1 MNFIISVS
9 LSNMITFKE
18 LGLQEEILTAIEKMG
33 FVTPSP
39 IQEKAIPQILSSD
52 QDVIALAQTGT
63 GKTAAFGLPII
74 NNLSTDSQSVQAIIL
89 CPTREL
95 CLQIAKELEAFSV
108 DKRGVRVQAV
118 YGGAD
123 IVKQIR
129 GLKDNPQIVVGTPGR
144 TMDLIKRKA
153 LKINDITWTVL
164 DEADEMLNMGFR
176 DEIDSILETTPE
188 EKQTLLF
195 SATMPSEV
203 RRIASE
209 YMHNPVE
216 IAVSKVNTASKNIE
230 HHVYLVRSSDRY
242 LALKRLADYYPNIYG
257 IVFCRTRREAKD
269 VADKLMQDGYNA
281 DALHGDLSQS
291 QRDHV
296 MDKFRNQNIQILVA
310 TDVAARGIDVNELT
324 HVINYNLPDDPEV
337 YVHRSGRTGRA
348 GNKGISIIIS
358 GGRESRKVRDLEKL
372 IASKIEPRN
381 VPTGEEICEKRLISL
396 IEKIENIEVD
406 EELIEPYMATVNEK
420 LAEIDRDTL
429 LKRFLTVEFNSF
441 LEYYKNTK
449 DITPEG
455 DRGDRGERGERNSRR
470 GGRDF
475 SRFFINIGQKH
486 NLRVPNLIGLINEQT
501 RNRNIE
507 IGKIEI
513 LRNFSFFEVD
523 TQFESLVLETF
534 KDAQRDGVDLDVQI
548 SKPEPGRGGDR
559 GGSRGGNRG
568 GGDRGGRGFNNRRE
582 GDRERSGGYRGG
594 DRDNRG
600 GDRDNRGGG
609 DRGGYRG
616 GDRDNRGGDRDNR
629 GGGDRGGYRGGDREN
644 RGGYRGGDRENRG
657 GDRNRTGN
665 TRRGRD

>member
-1 MNFIISVS
+1 MRGQ

-18 LGLQEEILTAIEKMG
+18 LGLQENILTAIEAMG
-33 FVTPSP
+33 FVAPSP
-39 IQEKAIPQILSSD
+39 IQEKAIPQILTSD

-63 GKTAAFGLPII
+63 GKTAAFGLPIL
-74 NNLSTDSQSVQAIIL
+74 NNLDSSSQSVQAIVL

-95 CLQIAKELEAFSV
+95 CLQIAKELESFSANM
-108 DKRGVRVQAV
+108 KGVRIQAV

-123 IVKQIR
+123 ITKQIK

-153 LKINDITWTVL
+153 LKIHDITWTVL

-176 DEIDSILETTPE
+176 DEIDAILETTPE

-209 YMHNPVE
+209 YMYNPIE

-230 HHVYLVRSSDRY
+230 HQVFLVRASDRY

-257 IVFCRTRREAKD
+257 IVFCRTRREAKE

-296 MDKFRNQNIQILVA
+296 MEKFRNQNIQILVA

-358 GGRESRKVRDLEKL
+358 NNREGRKIKELERI
-372 IASKIEPRN
+372 IASKIELKN
-381 VPTGEEICEKRLISL
+381 VPTGQEICEKRLFNL
-396 IEKIENIEVD
+396 IEKIQNIEVND
-406 EELIEPYMATVNEK
+406 EQIDPYMATVHEK
-420 LAEIDRDTL
+420 LADLDREDL
-429 LKRFLTVEFNSF
+429 LKRFVTVEFNSF
-441 LEYYKNTK
+441 LEYYKDSK
-449 DITPEG
+449 DINTESN
-455 DRGDRGERGERNSRR
+455 DRGDRSERRR

-475 SRFFINIGQKH
+475 TRFFINIGQKQ

-523 TQFESLVLETF
+523 TQFESLVLESF
-534 KDAQRDGVDLDVQI
+534 ANAQRDGVDLDVQI
-548 SKPEPGRGGDR
+548 SKPEPGRDGDRR
-559 GGSRGGNRG
+559 GGSRGGDRRG
-568 GGDRGGRGFNNRRE
+568 GF
-582 GDRERSGGYRGG
+582 RGG
-594 DRDNRG
+594 DRRG
-600 GDRDNRGGG
+600 GDRRGGSRDG
-609 DRGGYRG
+609 DRRG
-616 GDRDNRGGDRDNR
+616 GSRDGERRGGSRDGGFR
-629 GGGDRGGYRGGDREN
+629 GERRNSERRDGGRSRR
-644 RGGYRGGDRENRG
+644 
-657 GDRNRTGN
+657 DRN
-665 TRRGRD
+665 

>member
-1 MNFIISVS
+1 
-9 LSNMITFKE
+9 MITFKE

-33 FVTPSP
+33 FVNPSP

-63 GKTAAFGLPII
+63 GKTAAFGLPVL
-74 NNLSTDSQSVQAIIL
+74 NQLDSNSKSVQAIIL

-95 CLQIAKELEAFSV
+95 CLQIAKELESFSA
-108 DKRGVRVQAV
+108 DMRGVRVQAV

-144 TMDLIKRKA
+144 TMDLIKRGA

-296 MDKFRNQNIQILVA
+296 MEKFRNQNIQILVA

-324 HVINYNLPDDPEV
+324 HVINFNLPDDPEV

-358 GGRESRKVRDLEKL
+358 GGREARKIRDLEKL
-372 IASKIEPRN
+372 IASKIEPKN
-381 VPTGEEICEKRLISL
+381 VPTGAEICEKRLISL
-396 IEKIENIEVD
+396 IDKIENIEVD
-406 EELIEPYMATVNEK
+406 EELIEPYMETVNEK
-420 LAEIDRDTL
+420 LANLDRDDL
-429 LKRFLTVEFNSF
+429 LKRFMTVEFNSF

-449 DITPEG
+449 DISSEG
-455 DRGDRGERGERNSRR
+455 DRGDRGDRSSNRR

-523 TQFESLVLETF
+523 TQFESLVLESF
-534 KDAQRDGVDLDVQI
+534 KDAQRDGVGLDVQI
-548 SKPEPGRGGDR
+548 SKPEPRRGDGERRGGDR
-559 GGSRGGNRG
+559 RRNDRGGDSR
-568 GGDRGGRGFNNRRE
+568 GRGFNSRRDN
-582 GDRERSGGYRGG
+582 DRERSGGYRGG
-594 DRDNRG
+594 DRDRGGDRGGFRG
-600 GDRDNRGGG
+600 GDRDRDSRDSRGG

-616 GDRDNRGGDRDNR
+616 GDR
-629 GGGDRGGYRGGDREN
+629 
-644 RGGYRGGDRENRG
+644 
-657 GDRNRTGN
+657 NRTGN
-665 TRRGRD
+665 SRRGRD

>member
-1 MNFIISVS
+1 
-9 LSNMITFKE
+9 
-18 LGLQEEILTAIEKMG
+18 MG
-33 FVTPSP
+33 FVNPSP

-63 GKTAAFGLPII
+63 GKTAAFGLPVL
-74 NNLSTDSQSVQAIIL
+74 NQLDSNSKSVQAIIL

-95 CLQIAKELEAFSV
+95 CLQIAKELESFSA
-108 DKRGVRVQAV
+108 DMRGVRVQAV

-144 TMDLIKRKA
+144 TMDLIKRGA

-296 MDKFRNQNIQILVA
+296 MEKFRNQNIQILVA

-324 HVINYNLPDDPEV
+324 HVINFNLPDDPEV

-358 GGRESRKVRDLEKL
+358 GGREARKIRDLEKL
-372 IASKIEPRN
+372 IASKIEPKN
-381 VPTGEEICEKRLISL
+381 VPTGAEICEKRLISL
-396 IEKIENIEVD
+396 IDKIENIEVD
-406 EELIEPYMATVNEK
+406 EELIEPYMETVNEK
-420 LAEIDRDTL
+420 LANLDRDDL
-429 LKRFLTVEFNSF
+429 LKRFMTVEFNSF

-449 DITPEG
+449 DISSEG
-455 DRGDRGERGERNSRR
+455 DRGDRGDRSSNRR

-523 TQFESLVLETF
+523 TQFESLVLESF

-548 SKPEPGRGGDR
+548 SKPEPRRGDGERRGGDR
-559 GGSRGGNRG
+559 RRN
-568 GGDRGGRGFNNRRE
+568 DRGDSRGRGFNSRRDN
-582 GDRERSGGYRGG
+582 DRERSGGYRGG
-594 DRDNRG
+594 DRDRGGDRGGFRG
-600 GDRDNRGGG
+600 GDRDRDSRGG

-616 GDRDNRGGDRDNR
+616 GDR
-629 GGGDRGGYRGGDREN
+629 
-644 RGGYRGGDRENRG
+644 
-657 GDRNRTGN
+657 NRTGN
-665 TRRGRD
+665 SRRGRD

>member
-1 MNFIISVS
+1 
-9 LSNMITFKE
+9 MITFKE

-33 FVTPSP
+33 FVNPSP

-63 GKTAAFGLPII
+63 GKTAAFGLPVLNQLD
-74 NNLSTDSQSVQAIIL
+74 NNSKSVQAIIL

-95 CLQIAKELEAFSV
+95 CLQIAKELESFSA
-108 DKRGVRVQAV
+108 DMRGVRVQAV

-144 TMDLIKRKA
+144 TMDLIKRGA

-269 VADKLMQDGYNA
+269 IADKLMQDGYNA

-296 MDKFRNQNIQILVA
+296 MEKFRNQNIQILVA

-324 HVINYNLPDDPEV
+324 HVINFNLPDDPEV

-358 GGRESRKVRDLEKL
+358 GGREARKIRDLEKL
-372 IASKIEPRN
+372 IASKIEPKN
-381 VPTGEEICEKRLISL
+381 VPTGAEICEKRLISL
-396 IEKIENIEVD
+396 IDKIENIDVD
-406 EELIEPYMATVNEK
+406 EELIEPYMETVNEK
-420 LAEIDRDTL
+420 LANLDRDDL
-429 LKRFLTVEFNSF
+429 LKRFMTVEFNSF

-449 DITPEG
+449 DISSEGERG
-455 DRGDRGERGERNSRR
+455 DRGDRSSNRR

-523 TQFESLVLETF
+523 TQFESLVLESF
-534 KDAQRDGVDLDVQI
+534 KNAQRDGVDLDVQI
-548 SKPEPGRGGDR
+548 SKPEPRRGDGERRGGDR
-559 GGSRGGNRG
+559 RRNGGDSRGRG
-568 GGDRGGRGFNNRRE
+568 YNSRRDN
-582 GDRERSGGYRGG
+582 DRERSGGYRGG
-594 DRDNRG
+594 DRDKGGYRG
-600 GDRDNRGGG
+600 GDRDRDSRDTRGG

-616 GDRDNRGGDRDNR
+616 GDR
-629 GGGDRGGYRGGDREN
+629 
-644 RGGYRGGDRENRG
+644 
-657 GDRNRTGN
+657 NRTGN
-665 TRRGRD
+665 SRRGRD

>member
-1 MNFIISVS
+1 
-9 LSNMITFKE
+9 MITFKE

-33 FVTPSP
+33 FVNPSP

-63 GKTAAFGLPII
+63 GKTAAFGLPVL
-74 NNLSTDSQSVQAIIL
+74 NQLDSNSKSVQAIIL

-95 CLQIAKELEAFSV
+95 CLQIAKELESFSA
-108 DKRGVRVQAV
+108 DMRGVRVQAV

-144 TMDLIKRKA
+144 TMDLIKRGA

-296 MDKFRNQNIQILVA
+296 MEKFRNQNIQILVA

-324 HVINYNLPDDPEV
+324 HVINFNLPDDPEV

-358 GGRESRKVRDLEKL
+358 GGREARKIRDLEKL
-372 IASKIEPRN
+372 IASKIEPKN
-381 VPTGEEICEKRLISL
+381 VPTGAEICEKRLISL
-396 IEKIENIEVD
+396 IDKIENIEVD
-406 EELIEPYMATVNEK
+406 EELIEPYMETVNEK
-420 LAEIDRDTL
+420 LANLDRDDL
-429 LKRFLTVEFNSF
+429 LKRFMTVEFNSF

-449 DITPEG
+449 DISSEG
-455 DRGDRGERGERNSRR
+455 DRGDRGDRSSNRR

-523 TQFESLVLETF
+523 TQFESLVLESF

-548 SKPEPGRGGDR
+548 SKPEPRRGDGERRGGDR
-559 GGSRGGNRG
+559 RRNDRGGDSR
-568 GGDRGGRGFNNRRE
+568 GRGFNSRRDN
-582 GDRERSGGYRGG
+582 DRERSGGYRGG
-594 DRDNRG
+594 DRGGFRG
-600 GDRDNRGGG
+600 GDRDRDSRDSRGG

-616 GDRDNRGGDRDNR
+616 A
-629 GGGDRGGYRGGDREN
+629 
-644 RGGYRGGDRENRG
+644 
-657 GDRNRTGN
+657 DRNRTGN
-665 TRRGRD
+665 SRRGRD

>member
-1 MNFIISVS
+1 
-9 LSNMITFKE
+9 MITFKE

-33 FVTPSP
+33 FVNPSP

-63 GKTAAFGLPII
+63 GKTAAFGLPVL
-74 NNLSTDSQSVQAIIL
+74 NQLDSNSKSVQAIIL

-95 CLQIAKELEAFSV
+95 CLQIAKELESFSA
-108 DKRGVRVQAV
+108 DMRGVRVQAV

-123 IVKQIR
+123 IAKQIR

-144 TMDLIKRKA
+144 TMDLIKRGA

-296 MDKFRNQNIQILVA
+296 MEKFRNQNIQILVA

-324 HVINYNLPDDPEV
+324 HVINFNLPDDPEV

-358 GGRESRKVRDLEKL
+358 GGREARKIRDLEKL
-372 IASKIEPRN
+372 IASKIEPKN
-381 VPTGEEICEKRLISL
+381 VPTGAEICEKRLISL
-396 IEKIENIEVD
+396 IDKIENIEVD
-406 EELIEPYMATVNEK
+406 EELIEPYMETVNEK
-420 LAEIDRDTL
+420 LANLDRDDL
-429 LKRFLTVEFNSF
+429 LKRFMTVEFNSF

-449 DITPEG
+449 DISSEG
-455 DRGDRGERGERNSRR
+455 DRGDRGDRSSNRR

-523 TQFESLVLETF
+523 TQFESLVLESF

-548 SKPEPGRGGDR
+548 SKPEPRRGDGERRGGDR
-559 GGSRGGNRG
+559 RRNDRGGDSR
-568 GGDRGGRGFNNRRE
+568 GRGFNSRRDN
-582 GDRERSGGYRGG
+582 DRERSGGYRGG
-594 DRDNRG
+594 DRDRGGDRGGFRG
-600 GDRDNRGGG
+600 GDRDRDSRDSRGG

-616 GDRDNRGGDRDNR
+616 GDR
-629 GGGDRGGYRGGDREN
+629 
-644 RGGYRGGDRENRG
+644 
-657 GDRNRTGN
+657 NRTGN
-665 TRRGRD
+665 SRRGRD

>member
-18 LGLQEEILTAIEKMG
+18 LGLQEDILTAIEKMG

-39 IQEKAIPQILSSD
+39 IQEKAIPQILTSK

-63 GKTAAFGLPII
+63 GKTAAFGLPIL
-74 NNLSTDSQSVQAIIL
+74 NNLSTESQSVQAIIL

-95 CLQIAKELEAFSV
+95 CLQIAKEIETFAT
-108 DKRGVRVQAV
+108 DMRGVRVQAV

-123 IVKQIR
+123 ITKQIR

-209 YMHNPVE
+209 YMHEPVE
-216 IAVSKVNTASKNIE
+216 IAVSKINTASKNIE

-296 MDKFRNQNIQILVA
+296 MDKFRSQNIQILVA

-358 GGRESRKVRDLEKL
+358 GGREARKIRDLEKL
-372 IASKIEPRN
+372 IASKIDPRN

-455 DRGDRGERGERNSRR
+455 DRGDRGERGDRPNRR

-559 GGSRGGNRG
+559 GGSRGGDRGGNRG
-568 GGDRGGRGFNNRRE
+568 GGDRGGNRSGGGFRERRE

-609 DRGGYRG
+609 DRGGFRG
-616 GDRDNRGGDRDNR
+616 GDRDRSAGSSSDRDSR
-629 GGGDRGGYRGGDREN
+629 GGDRGGYRGGDR
-644 RGGYRGGDRENRG
+644 
-657 GDRNRTGN
+657 NRTGN
-665 TRRGRD
+665 SRRGRD

>member
-1 MNFIISVS
+1 
-9 LSNMITFKE
+9 MITFKE

-63 GKTAAFGLPII
+63 GKTAAFGLPIL
-74 NNLSTDSQSVQAIIL
+74 NNLSTDSKSVQAIIL

-95 CLQIAKELEAFSV
+95 CLQIAKEIESFSA
-108 DKRGVRVQAV
+108 DMRGVRVQAV

-144 TMDLIKRKA
+144 TMDLIKRNA

-209 YMHNPVE
+209 YMHEPVE

-324 HVINYNLPDDPEV
+324 HVINFNLPDDPEV

-358 GGRESRKVRDLEKL
+358 GGREARKIRDLEKL
-372 IASKIEPRN
+372 IASKIEPKN
-381 VPTGEEICEKRLISL
+381 VPTGEEICEKRLVSL

-406 EELIEPYMATVNEK
+406 EELIAPYMDTVNEK
-420 LAEIDRDTL
+420 LANLDRDTL

-441 LEYYKNTK
+441 LEYYKNTS
-449 DITPEG
+449 DIKAEG
-455 DRGDRGERGERNSRR
+455 DRGDRADRTSNRR

-523 TQFESLVLETF
+523 TQFESLVLESF

-548 SKPEPGRGGDR
+548 SKPEPRRGDGER
-559 GGSRGGNRG
+559 RG
-568 GGDRGGRGFNNRRE
+568 GGDRRGGDRRRDGGGSRGYNSRRD
-582 GDRERSGGYRGG
+582 GDRERSGGFRGG
-594 DRDNRG
+594 DRD
-600 GDRDNRGGG
+600 RDSRGGG

-616 GDRDNRGGDRDNR
+616 GDRDRDSK
-629 GGGDRGGYRGGDREN
+629 GGDRGGYRGGDR
-644 RGGYRGGDRENRG
+644 
-657 GDRNRTGN
+657 NRTGN
-665 TRRGRD
+665 SRRGRD

>member
-1 MNFIISVS
+1 
-9 LSNMITFKE
+9 MITFKE
-18 LGLQEEILTAIEKMG
+18 LGLQDDILTAIEKMG
-33 FVTPSP
+33 FVSPSP

-63 GKTAAFGLPII
+63 GKTAAFGLPIL
-74 NNLSTDSQSVQAIIL
+74 NNLATDSKSVQAIIL

-95 CLQIAKELEAFSV
+95 CLQIAKELESFSA
-108 DKRGVRVQAV
+108 DMRGVRVQAV

-144 TMDLIKRKA
+144 TMDLIKRNA

-324 HVINYNLPDDPEV
+324 HVINFNLPDDPEV

-358 GGRESRKVRDLEKL
+358 GGREARKIRDLEKL
-372 IASKIEPRN
+372 IASKIEPKN
-381 VPTGEEICEKRLISL
+381 VPTGAEICEKRLISL

-406 EELIEPYMATVNEK
+406 EELIEPYMETVNEK
-420 LAEIDRDTL
+420 LANIDRDTL

-449 DITPEG
+449 DITAEG
-455 DRGDRGERGERNSRR
+455 DRGDRGDRSSNRR

-523 TQFESLVLETF
+523 TQFESLVLESF

-548 SKPEPGRGGDR
+548 SKPEPRRGDGDRRGGDR
-559 GGSRGGNRG
+559 RRSGGDSRGRG
-568 GGDRGGRGFNNRRE
+568 YNSRRDN
-582 GDRERSGGYRGG
+582 DRERSGGYRGG
-594 DRDNRG
+594 DRDRDRGGYRG
-600 GDRDNRGGG
+600 GDRDRDSRDSRGG

-616 GDRDNRGGDRDNR
+616 GDR
-629 GGGDRGGYRGGDREN
+629 
-644 RGGYRGGDRENRG
+644 
-657 GDRNRTGN
+657 NRTGN
-665 TRRGRD
+665 SRRGRD

>member
-1 MNFIISVS
+1 
-9 LSNMITFKE
+9 MITFKE

-33 FVTPSP
+33 FVNPSP

-63 GKTAAFGLPII
+63 GKTAAFGLPVL
-74 NNLSTDSQSVQAIIL
+74 NQLDSNSKSVQAIIL

-95 CLQIAKELEAFSV
+95 CLQIAKELESFSA
-108 DKRGVRVQAV
+108 DMRGVRVQAV

-144 TMDLIKRKA
+144 TMDLIKRGA

-296 MDKFRNQNIQILVA
+296 MEKFRNQNIQILVA

-324 HVINYNLPDDPEV
+324 HVINFNLPDDPEV

-358 GGRESRKVRDLEKL
+358 GGREARKIRDLEKL
-372 IASKIEPRN
+372 IASKIEPKN
-381 VPTGEEICEKRLISL
+381 VPTGAEICEKRLISL
-396 IEKIENIEVD
+396 IDKIENIEVD
-406 EELIEPYMATVNEK
+406 EELIEPYMETVNEK
-420 LAEIDRDTL
+420 LANLDRDDL
-429 LKRFLTVEFNSF
+429 LKRFMTVEFNSF

-449 DITPEG
+449 DISSEG
-455 DRGDRGERGERNSRR
+455 DRGDRGDRSSNRR

-523 TQFESLVLETF
+523 TQFESLVLESF

-548 SKPEPGRGGDR
+548 SKPEPRRGDGERRGGDR
-559 GGSRGGNRG
+559 RRN
-568 GGDRGGRGFNNRRE
+568 DRGDSRGRGFNSRRDN
-582 GDRERSGGYRGG
+582 DRERSGGYRGG
-594 DRDNRG
+594 DRDRGGDRGGFRG
-600 GDRDNRGGG
+600 GDRDRDSRDSRGG

-616 GDRDNRGGDRDNR
+616 GDR
-629 GGGDRGGYRGGDREN
+629 
-644 RGGYRGGDRENRG
+644 
-657 GDRNRTGN
+657 NRTGN
-665 TRRGRD
+665 SRRGRD

>member
-1 MNFIISVS
+1 
-9 LSNMITFKE
+9 MITFKE

-33 FVTPSP
+33 FVNPSP

-63 GKTAAFGLPII
+63 GKTAAFGLPVL
-74 NNLSTDSQSVQAIIL
+74 NQLDSNSKSVQAIIL

-95 CLQIAKELEAFSV
+95 CLQIAKELESFSA
-108 DKRGVRVQAV
+108 DMRGVRVQAV

-144 TMDLIKRKA
+144 TMDLIKRGA

-296 MDKFRNQNIQILVA
+296 MEKFRNQNIQILVA

-324 HVINYNLPDDPEV
+324 HVINFNLPDDPEV

-358 GGRESRKVRDLEKL
+358 GGREARKIRDLEKL
-372 IASKIEPRN
+372 IASKIEPKN
-381 VPTGEEICEKRLISL
+381 VPTGAEICEKRLISL
-396 IEKIENIEVD
+396 IDKIENIEVD
-406 EELIEPYMATVNEK
+406 EELIEPYMETVNEK
-420 LAEIDRDTL
+420 LANLDRDDL
-429 LKRFLTVEFNSF
+429 LKRFMTVEFNSF

-449 DITPEG
+449 DISSEG
-455 DRGDRGERGERNSRR
+455 DRGDRGDRSSNRR

-523 TQFESLVLETF
+523 TQFESLVLESF

-548 SKPEPGRGGDR
+548 SKPEPRRGDGERRGGDR
-559 GGSRGGNRG
+559 RRNDRGGDSR
-568 GGDRGGRGFNNRRE
+568 GRGFNSRRDN
-582 GDRERSGGYRGG
+582 DRERSGGYRGG
-594 DRDNRG
+594 DRDRGGDRGGFRG
-600 GDRDNRGGG
+600 GDRDRDSRDSRGG
-609 DRGGYRG
+609 DRGGS
-616 GDRDNRGGDRDNR
+616 
-629 GGGDRGGYRGGDREN
+629 
-644 RGGYRGGDRENRG
+644 RG

-665 TRRGRD
+665 SRRGRD

>member
-1 MNFIISVS
+1 
-9 LSNMITFKE
+9 SNMITFKE
-18 LGLQEEILTAIEKMG
+18 LGLQENILTAIEAMG
-33 FVTPSP
+33 FVSPSP
-39 IQEKAIPQILSSD
+39 IQEKAIPQILTSD

-63 GKTAAFGLPII
+63 GKTAAFGLPIL
-74 NNLSTDSQSVQAIIL
+74 NNLDSTSQSVQAIVL

-95 CLQIAKELEAFSV
+95 CLQIAKELESFSANM
-108 DKRGVRVQAV
+108 KGVRIQAV

-123 IVKQIR
+123 ISKQIK
-129 GLKDNPQIVVGTPGR
+129 GLRDNPQIVVGTPGR

-153 LKINDITWTVL
+153 LKIHDITWTVL

-209 YMHNPVE
+209 YMHNPIE

-230 HHVYLVRSSDRY
+230 HQVFLVRASDRY

-257 IVFCRTRREAKD
+257 IVFCRTRREAKE

-296 MDKFRNQNIQILVA
+296 MEKFRNQNIQILVA

-358 GGRESRKVRDLEKL
+358 NNREGRKIKELERI
-372 IASKIEPRN
+372 IASKIEHKN
-381 VPTGEEICEKRLISL
+381 VPTGQEICEKRLFNL
-396 IEKIENIEVD
+396 IEKIQNIEVND
-406 EELIEPYMATVNEK
+406 EQIDPYMATVQEK
-420 LAEIDRDTL
+420 LADLDRDDL
-429 LKRFLTVEFNSF
+429 LKRFVTVEFNSF
-441 LEYYKNTK
+441 LEYYKDSK
-449 DITPEG
+449 DINTDSNDRE
-455 DRGDRGERGERNSRR
+455 RGDRSDRRR

-475 SRFFINIGQKH
+475 TRFFINIGQKQ

-523 TQFESLVLETF
+523 TQFESLVMESF
-534 KDAQRDGVDLDVQI
+534 ANAQRDGVDLDVQI
-548 SKPEPGRGGDR
+548 SKPEPGRDGGSR
-559 GGSRGGNRG
+559 GGSRGGDRRG
-568 GGDRGGRGFNNRRE
+568 GGGF
-582 GDRERSGGYRGG
+582 RGG
-594 DRDNRG
+594 DRRGGSRDGGSRG
-600 GDRDNRGGG
+600 GDRRGGSRDG
-609 DRGGYRG
+609 ERRGGERREGSRDGGFRGSRDGGSRG
-616 GDRDNRGGDRDNR
+616 GERRGGERREGGFR
-629 GGGDRGGYRGGDREN
+629 GG
-644 RGGYRGGDRENRG
+644 
-657 GDRNRTGN
+657 RNR
-665 TRRGRD
+665 D

>member
-1 MNFIISVS
+1 MHGQ

-18 LGLQEEILTAIEKMG
+18 LGLQENILTAIEAMG

-39 IQEKAIPQILSSD
+39 IQEKAIPQILTSET
-52 QDVIALAQTGT
+52 DVIALAQTGT
-63 GKTAAFGLPII
+63 GKTAAFGLPIL
-74 NNLSTDSQSVQAIIL
+74 NNLDLSSQAVQAIIL

-95 CLQIAKELEAFSV
+95 CLQISKELESFAAHM
-108 DKRGVRVQAV
+108 KGVSIQAV

-123 IVKQIR
+123 ISKQIK
-129 GLKDNPQIVVGTPGR
+129 GLRDNPQIVVGTPGR

-176 DEIDSILETTPE
+176 DEIDSILETTPDT
-188 EKQTLLF
+188 KQTLLF
-195 SATMPSEV
+195 SATMPNEV

-209 YMHNPVE
+209 YMFEPVE

-230 HHVYLVRSSDRY
+230 HQVFLVRASDRY

-257 IVFCRTRREAKD
+257 IVFCRTRREAKE

-296 MDKFRNQNIQILVA
+296 MDKFRSQNIQILVA

-358 GGRESRKVRDLEKL
+358 NNREGRKIKELERL
-372 IASKIEPRN
+372 IASKIEQKN
-381 VPTGEEICEKRLISL
+381 VPSGQEICEKRLFNL
-396 IEKIENIEVD
+396 MEKIQNIEVN
-406 EELIEPYMATVNEK
+406 EEQIQPYMATVNEK
-420 LAEIDRDTL
+420 LADLDRDDL
-429 LKRFLTVEFNSF
+429 LKRFVTVEFNSF
-441 LEYYKNTK
+441 LEYYKDSK
-449 DITPEG
+449 DINS
-455 DRGDRGERGERNSRR
+455 DSNDRGERSNDRRR
-470 GGRDF
+470 GGKDF
-475 SRFFINIGQKH
+475 SRFFINIGQKQS
-486 NLRVPNLIGLINEQT
+486 LRVPNLIGLINEQT

-523 TQFESLVLETF
+523 TQFESLILESF

-548 SKPEPGRGGDR
+548 SKPEPGRD
-559 GGSRGGNRG
+559 GGSRGGER
-568 GGDRGGRGFNNRRE
+568 
-582 GDRERSGGYRGG
+582 RSGGSRDGGGFRGSRDGGSRGG
-594 DRDNRG
+594 SRDGGGFRGSRDGGSRG
-600 GDRDNRGGG
+600 GERRSGGSRDGGSRDGGFRGSRDGGSRDGGFRGSRDGGSRGGERRSG
-609 DRGGYRG
+609 GSRDGGSRGG
-616 GDRDNRGGDRDNR
+616 
-629 GGGDRGGYRGGDREN
+629 EQK
-644 RGGYRGGDRENRG
+644 
-657 GDRNRTGN
+657 
-665 TRRGRD
+665 

>member
-1 MNFIISVS
+1 
-9 LSNMITFKE
+9 MITFKE
-18 LGLQEEILTAIEKMG
+18 LGLQEELLTAIEKMG
-33 FVTPSP
+33 FVNPSP

-63 GKTAAFGLPII
+63 GKTAAFGLPIL
-74 NNLSTDSQSVQAIIL
+74 NQLDNSSKSVQAIIL

-95 CLQIAKELEAFSV
+95 CLQIAKEIETFAA
-108 DKRGVRVQAV
+108 DTRGVRVQAV

-144 TMDLIKRKA
+144 TMDLIKRGA

-296 MDKFRNQNIQILVA
+296 MEKFRNQNIQILVA

-324 HVINYNLPDDPEV
+324 HVINFNLPDDPEV

-358 GGRESRKVRDLEKL
+358 GGREARKIRDLEKL
-372 IASKIEPRN
+372 IASKIEPKN
-381 VPTGEEICEKRLISL
+381 VPTGAEICEKRLISL
-396 IEKIENIEVD
+396 IDKIENIEVD
-406 EELIEPYMATVNEK
+406 EELIEPYMETVNEK
-420 LAEIDRDTL
+420 LVDIDRDTL

-455 DRGDRGERGERNSRR
+455 DRGDRSDRSSNRR

-523 TQFESLVLETF
+523 TQFESLVLESF
-534 KDAQRDGVDLDVQI
+534 KDARRDGVDLDVQI
-548 SKPEPGRGGDR
+548 SKPEPRRGDGERRGGGDRRRNGGGDSRGRGFNSRRDSDRERSGGDR
-559 GGSRGGNRG
+559 GGFR
-568 GGDRGGRGFNNRRE
+568 GGDR
-582 GDRERSGGYRGG
+582 DRGGYRGG
-594 DRDNRG
+594 DRD
-600 GDRDNRGGG
+600 RDSRDSKGG

-616 GDRDNRGGDRDNR
+616 GDR
-629 GGGDRGGYRGGDREN
+629 
-644 RGGYRGGDRENRG
+644 
-657 GDRNRTGN
+657 NRTGSS
-665 TRRGRD
+665 RRGRD

>member
-1 MNFIISVS
+1 
-9 LSNMITFKE
+9 MITFKE

-33 FVTPSP
+33 FVNPSP

-63 GKTAAFGLPII
+63 GKTAAFGLPVL
-74 NNLSTDSQSVQAIIL
+74 NQLDSNSKSVQAIIL

-95 CLQIAKELEAFSV
+95 CLQIAKELESFSA
-108 DKRGVRVQAV
+108 DMRGVRVQAV

-144 TMDLIKRKA
+144 TMDLIKRGA

-296 MDKFRNQNIQILVA
+296 MEKFRNQNIQILVA

-324 HVINYNLPDDPEV
+324 HVINFNLPDDPEV

-358 GGRESRKVRDLEKL
+358 GGREARKIRDLEKL
-372 IASKIEPRN
+372 IASKIEPKN
-381 VPTGEEICEKRLISL
+381 VPTGAEICEKRLISL
-396 IEKIENIEVD
+396 IDKIENIEVD
-406 EELIEPYMATVNEK
+406 EELIEPYMETVNEK
-420 LAEIDRDTL
+420 LANLDRDDL
-429 LKRFLTVEFNSF
+429 LKRFMTVEFNSF

-449 DITPEG
+449 DISSEG
-455 DRGDRGERGERNSRR
+455 DRGDRGDRSSNRR

-523 TQFESLVLETF
+523 TQFESLVLESF

-548 SKPEPGRGGDR
+548 SKPEPRRGDGERRGGDR
-559 GGSRGGNRG
+559 RRNDRGGDSR
-568 GGDRGGRGFNNRRE
+568 GRGFNSRRDN
-582 GDRERSGGYRGG
+582 DRERSGGYRGG
-594 DRDNRG
+594 DRDRGGDRGGFRG
-600 GDRDNRGGG
+600 GDRDRDSRGG

-616 GDRDNRGGDRDNR
+616 GDR
-629 GGGDRGGYRGGDREN
+629 
-644 RGGYRGGDRENRG
+644 
-657 GDRNRTGN
+657 NRTGN
-665 TRRGRD
+665 SRRGRD

>member
-1 MNFIISVS
+1 MV
-9 LSNMITFKE
+9 TFKE
-18 LGLQEEILTAIEKMG
+18 LGLREELLTAIEKMG
-33 FVTPSP
+33 FVNPSP
-39 IQEKAIPQILSSD
+39 IQEKAIPQILSSN

-63 GKTAAFGLPII
+63 GKTAAFGLPVL
-74 NNLSTDSQSVQAIIL
+74 NNLSTETQAVQAIIL

-95 CLQIAKELEAFSV
+95 CLQIAKELETFAA
-108 DKRGVRVQAV
+108 DMRGVRVQAV

-123 IVKQIR
+123 ITKQIR

-358 GGRESRKVRDLEKL
+358 GGREARKVRDLEKL
-372 IASKIEPRN
+372 IASKIEPKN
-381 VPTGEEICEKRLISL
+381 VPTGSEICEKRLISL

-406 EELIEPYMATVNEK
+406 EELIEPYMDTVNEK
-420 LAEIDRDTL
+420 LASLDRDTL

-455 DRGDRGERGERNSRR
+455 DRGDRGDRTSSRR

-507 IGKIEI
+507 LGKIEI

-523 TQFESLVLETF
+523 TQFESLVLESF

-548 SKPEPGRGGDR
+548 SKPEPRNGGGDR
-559 GGSRGGNRG
+559 GGDRRRNG
-568 GGDRGGRGFNNRRE
+568 GGDRGGRGFNSRRDN
-582 GDRERSGGYRGG
+582 DRERS
-594 DRDNRG
+594 
-600 GDRDNRGGG
+600 GG

-616 GDRDNRGGDRDNR
+616 GDRDRNGGDRER
-629 GGGDRGGYRGGDREN
+629 SGGDRGGYRGGDRDRNGGDRERSGGD
-644 RGGYRGGDRENRG
+644 RGGYRGGDRNRS
-657 GDRNRTGN
+657 GN
-665 TRRGRD
+665 SRRGRD

>member
-1 MNFIISVS
+1 
-9 LSNMITFKE
+9 MITFKE

-39 IQEKAIPQILSSD
+39 IQEKAIPQILSSE

-63 GKTAAFGLPII
+63 GKTAAFGLPIL
-74 NNLSTDSQSVQAIIL
+74 NQLDSNSKSVQAIIL

-95 CLQIAKELEAFSV
+95 CLQIAKELESFSA
-108 DKRGVRVQAV
+108 DMRGVRVQAV

-144 TMDLIKRKA
+144 TMDLIKRGA

-324 HVINYNLPDDPEV
+324 HVINFNLPDDPEV

-358 GGRESRKVRDLEKL
+358 GGREARKIRDLEKL

-381 VPTGEEICEKRLISL
+381 VPTGAEICEKRLISL
-396 IEKIENIEVD
+396 IDKIENIEVD
-406 EELIEPYMATVNEK
+406 EELIEPYMETVNEK
-420 LAEIDRDTL
+420 LANLDRDDL
-429 LKRFLTVEFNSF
+429 LKRFMTVEFNSF

-449 DITPEG
+449 DITSEG
-455 DRGDRGERGERNSRR
+455 DRGDRGDRSSNRR

-523 TQFESLVLETF
+523 TQFESLVLESF

-548 SKPEPGRGGDR
+548 SKPEPRRGDGDRRGGDR
-559 GGSRGGNRG
+559 RRN
-568 GGDRGGRGFNNRRE
+568 DRGDSRGRGFNSRRDN
-582 GDRERSGGYRGG
+582 DRERSGGYRGG
-594 DRDNRG
+594 DRDRGGDRGGFRG
-600 GDRDNRGGG
+600 GDRDSRDSRGG

-616 GDRDNRGGDRDNR
+616 GDR
-629 GGGDRGGYRGGDREN
+629 
-644 RGGYRGGDRENRG
+644 
-657 GDRNRTGN
+657 NRTGN
-665 TRRGRD
+665 SRRGRD

>member
-1 MNFIISVS
+1 
-9 LSNMITFKE
+9 
-18 LGLQEEILTAIEKMG
+18 
-33 FVTPSP
+33 
-39 IQEKAIPQILSSD
+39 
-52 QDVIALAQTGT
+52 
-63 GKTAAFGLPII
+63 
-74 NNLSTDSQSVQAIIL
+74 
-89 CPTREL
+89 
-95 CLQIAKELEAFSV
+95 
-108 DKRGVRVQAV
+108 
-118 YGGAD
+118 
-123 IVKQIR
+123 
-129 GLKDNPQIVVGTPGR
+129 
-144 TMDLIKRKA
+144 
-153 LKINDITWTVL
+153 
-164 DEADEMLNMGFR
+164 
-176 DEIDSILETTPE
+176 
-188 EKQTLLF
+188 
-195 SATMPSEV
+195 
-203 RRIASE
+203 
-209 YMHNPVE
+209 
-216 IAVSKVNTASKNIE
+216 
-230 HHVYLVRSSDRY
+230 
-242 LALKRLADYYPNIYG
+242 
-257 IVFCRTRREAKD
+257 
-269 VADKLMQDGYNA
+269 MQDGYNA

-324 HVINYNLPDDPEV
+324 HVINFNLPDDPEV

-358 GGRESRKVRDLEKL
+358 GGREARKVRDLEKL
-372 IASKIEPRN
+372 IASKIEPKN
-381 VPTGEEICEKRLISL
+381 VPTGAEICEKRLISL

-406 EELIEPYMATVNEK
+406 EELIEPYMETVNEK
-420 LAEIDRDTL
+420 LANIDRDTL

-449 DITPEG
+449 DITAEG
-455 DRGDRGERGERNSRR
+455 DRVDRGDRADRTSNRR

-523 TQFESLVLETF
+523 TQFESLVLESF

-559 GGSRGGNRG
+559 DRNRGGDRRG
-568 GGDRGGRGFNNRRE
+568 GGDRSRGFSNRRE

-600 GDRDNRGGG
+600 GDRDNRGG

-616 GDRDNRGGDRDNR
+616 GDR
-629 GGGDRGGYRGGDREN
+629 
-644 RGGYRGGDRENRG
+644 
-657 GDRNRTGN
+657 NRTGN
-665 TRRGRD
+665 LRRGRD

>member
-1 MNFIISVS
+1 
-9 LSNMITFKE
+9 MITFKE

-33 FVTPSP
+33 FVNPSP

-63 GKTAAFGLPII
+63 GKTAAFGLPVL
-74 NNLSTDSQSVQAIIL
+74 NQLDSNSKSVQAIIL

-95 CLQIAKELEAFSV
+95 CLQIAKELESFSA
-108 DKRGVRVQAV
+108 DMRGVRVQAV

-144 TMDLIKRKA
+144 TMDLIKRGA

-296 MDKFRNQNIQILVA
+296 MEKFRNQNIQILVA

-324 HVINYNLPDDPEV
+324 HVINFNLPDDPEV

-358 GGRESRKVRDLEKL
+358 GGREARKIRDLEKL
-372 IASKIEPRN
+372 IASKIEPKN
-381 VPTGEEICEKRLISL
+381 VPTGAEICEKRLISL
-396 IEKIENIEVD
+396 IDKIENIEVD
-406 EELIEPYMATVNEK
+406 EELIEPYMETVNEK
-420 LAEIDRDTL
+420 LANLDRDDL
-429 LKRFLTVEFNSF
+429 LKRFMTVEFNSF

-449 DITPEG
+449 DISSEG
-455 DRGDRGERGERNSRR
+455 DRGDRGDRSSNRR

-523 TQFESLVLETF
+523 TQFESLVLESF

-548 SKPEPGRGGDR
+548 SKPEPRRGDGERRGGDR
-559 GGSRGGNRG
+559 RRNDRGGDSR
-568 GGDRGGRGFNNRRE
+568 GRGFNSRRDN
-582 GDRERSGGYRGG
+582 DRERSGGYRGG
-594 DRDNRG
+594 DRD
-600 GDRDNRGGG
+600 RDSRDSRGG

-616 GDRDNRGGDRDNR
+616 GDR
-629 GGGDRGGYRGGDREN
+629 
-644 RGGYRGGDRENRG
+644 
-657 GDRNRTGN
+657 NRTGN
-665 TRRGRD
+665 SRRGRD

>member
-1 MNFIISVS
+1 
-9 LSNMITFKE
+9 MITFKE
-18 LGLQEEILTAIEKMG
+18 LGLQEELLTAIEKMG
-33 FVTPSP
+33 FVNPSP

-63 GKTAAFGLPII
+63 GKTAAFGLPIL
-74 NNLSTDSQSVQAIIL
+74 NQLDNSSKSVQAIIL

-95 CLQIAKELEAFSV
+95 CLQIAKEIETFAA
-108 DKRGVRVQAV
+108 DTRGVRVQAV

-144 TMDLIKRKA
+144 TMDLIKRGA

-296 MDKFRNQNIQILVA
+296 MEKFRNQNIQILVA

-324 HVINYNLPDDPEV
+324 HVINFNLPDDPEV

-358 GGRESRKVRDLEKL
+358 GGREARKIRDLEKL
-372 IASKIEPRN
+372 IASKIEPKN
-381 VPTGEEICEKRLISL
+381 VPTGAEICEKRLISL
-396 IEKIENIEVD
+396 IDKIENIEVD
-406 EELIEPYMATVNEK
+406 EELIEPYMETVNEK
-420 LAEIDRDTL
+420 LADIDRDTL

-455 DRGDRGERGERNSRR
+455 DRGDRSDRSSNRR

-523 TQFESLVLETF
+523 TQFESLVLESF

-548 SKPEPGRGGDR
+548 SKPEPRRGDGERRGGGDRRRNGGGDSRGRGFNSRRDSDRERSGGDR
-559 GGSRGGNRG
+559 GGFRR
-568 GGDRGGRGFNNRRE
+568 GDR
-582 GDRERSGGYRGG
+582 DRGGYRGG
-594 DRDNRG
+594 DRD
-600 GDRDNRGGG
+600 RDSRDSKGG

-616 GDRDNRGGDRDNR
+616 GDR
-629 GGGDRGGYRGGDREN
+629 
-644 RGGYRGGDRENRG
+644 
-657 GDRNRTGN
+657 NRTGSS
-665 TRRGRD
+665 RRGRD

>member
-18 LGLQEEILTAIEKMG
+18 LGLQEDILTAIEKMG

-39 IQEKAIPQILSSD
+39 IQEKAIPQILTSK

-63 GKTAAFGLPII
+63 GKTAAFGLPIL
-74 NNLSTDSQSVQAIIL
+74 NNLSTESQSVQAIIL

-95 CLQIAKELEAFSV
+95 CLQIAKEIETFAT
-108 DKRGVRVQAV
+108 DMRGVRVQAV

-123 IVKQIR
+123 ITKQIR

-153 LKINDITWTVL
+153 LNINDITWTVL

-209 YMHNPVE
+209 YMHEPVE
-216 IAVSKVNTASKNIE
+216 IAVSKINTASKNIE

-296 MDKFRNQNIQILVA
+296 MDKFRSQNIQILVA

-358 GGRESRKVRDLEKL
+358 GGREARKIRDLEKL
-372 IASKIEPRN
+372 IASKIDPRN

-455 DRGDRGERGERNSRR
+455 DRGDRGERGDRPNRR

-559 GGSRGGNRG
+559 GGSRGGDRGGNRG
-568 GGDRGGRGFNNRRE
+568 GGDRGGNRSGGGFRERRE

-609 DRGGYRG
+609 DRGGFRG
-616 GDRDNRGGDRDNR
+616 GDRDRSAGSSSDRDSR
-629 GGGDRGGYRGGDREN
+629 GGDRGGYRGGDR
-644 RGGYRGGDRENRG
+644 
-657 GDRNRTGN
+657 NRTGN
-665 TRRGRD
+665 SRRGRD

>member
-1 MNFIISVS
+1 
-9 LSNMITFKE
+9 MITFKE

-33 FVTPSP
+33 FVNPSP
-39 IQEKAIPQILSSD
+39 IQEKAIPQILTSE

-63 GKTAAFGLPII
+63 GKTAAFGLPIL
-74 NNLSTDSQSVQAIIL
+74 NQLDTNSRSVQAIIL

-95 CLQIAKELEAFSV
+95 CLQIAKELESFSA
-108 DKRGVRVQAV
+108 DMRGIRVQAV

-144 TMDLIKRKA
+144 TMDLIKRNA

-209 YMHNPVE
+209 YMNNPVE

-296 MDKFRNQNIQILVA
+296 MEKFRNQNIQILVA

-324 HVINYNLPDDPEV
+324 HVINFNLPDDPEV

-358 GGRESRKVRDLEKL
+358 GGREARKIRDLEKL
-372 IASKIEPRN
+372 IASKIEPKN
-381 VPTGEEICEKRLISL
+381 VPTGAEICEKRLISL

-406 EELIEPYMATVNEK
+406 EELIEPYMETVNEK
-420 LAEIDRDTL
+420 LANIDRDTL

-449 DITPEG
+449 DITAEG
-455 DRGDRGERGERNSRR
+455 DRGDRADRTSNRR

-523 TQFESLVLETF
+523 TQFESLVLESF

-548 SKPEPGRGGDR
+548 SKPEPGRGGER
-559 GGSRGGNRG
+559 R
-568 GGDRGGRGFNNRRE
+568 GGDRRGGDRNRGYNSRRD

-600 GDRDNRGGG
+600 GDRGGYRGGDRDRGGDRGGFRGNDRDRGGDRENRGGDRENRGG

-616 GDRDNRGGDRDNR
+616 GDR
-629 GGGDRGGYRGGDREN
+629 
-644 RGGYRGGDRENRG
+644 
-657 GDRNRTGN
+657 NRTGN
-665 TRRGRD
+665 SRRGRD

>member
-1 MNFIISVS
+1 MIWNINEFHYLGIV
-9 LSNMITFKE
+9 SNMITFKE

-33 FVTPSP
+33 FVNPSP

-63 GKTAAFGLPII
+63 GKTAAFGLPVL
-74 NNLSTDSQSVQAIIL
+74 NQLDSNSKSVQAIIL

-95 CLQIAKELEAFSV
+95 CLQIAKELESFSA
-108 DKRGVRVQAV
+108 DMRGVRVQAV

-144 TMDLIKRKA
+144 TMDLIKRGA

-296 MDKFRNQNIQILVA
+296 MEKFRNQNIQILVA

-324 HVINYNLPDDPEV
+324 HVINFNLPDDPEV

-358 GGRESRKVRDLEKL
+358 GGREARKIRDLEKL
-372 IASKIEPRN
+372 IASKIEPKN
-381 VPTGEEICEKRLISL
+381 VPTGAEICEKRLISL
-396 IEKIENIEVD
+396 IDKIENIEVD
-406 EELIEPYMATVNEK
+406 EELIEPYMETVNEK
-420 LAEIDRDTL
+420 LANLDRDDL
-429 LKRFLTVEFNSF
+429 LKRFMTVEFNSF

-449 DITPEG
+449 DISSEG
-455 DRGDRGERGERNSRR
+455 DRGDRGDRSSNRR

-523 TQFESLVLETF
+523 TQFESLVLESF

-548 SKPEPGRGGDR
+548 SKPEPRRGDGERRGGDR
-559 GGSRGGNRG
+559 RRNDRGGDSR
-568 GGDRGGRGFNNRRE
+568 GRGFNSRRDN
-582 GDRERSGGYRGG
+582 DRERSGGYRGG
-594 DRDNRG
+594 DRDRGGDRGGFRG
-600 GDRDNRGGG
+600 GDRDRDSRDSRSG

-616 GDRDNRGGDRDNR
+616 GDR
-629 GGGDRGGYRGGDREN
+629 
-644 RGGYRGGDRENRG
+644 
-657 GDRNRTGN
+657 NRTGN
-665 TRRGRD
+665 SRRGRD

>member
-1 MNFIISVS
+1 
-9 LSNMITFKE
+9 MITFKE

-33 FVTPSP
+33 FVNPSP

-63 GKTAAFGLPII
+63 GKTAAFGLPVL
-74 NNLSTDSQSVQAIIL
+74 NQLDSNSKSVQAIIL

-95 CLQIAKELEAFSV
+95 CLQIAKELESFSA
-108 DKRGVRVQAV
+108 DMRGVRVQAV

-144 TMDLIKRKA
+144 TMDLIKRGA

-296 MDKFRNQNIQILVA
+296 MEKFRNQNIQILVA

-324 HVINYNLPDDPEV
+324 HVINFNLPDDPEV

-358 GGRESRKVRDLEKL
+358 GGREARKIRDLEKL
-372 IASKIEPRN
+372 IASKIEPKN
-381 VPTGEEICEKRLISL
+381 VPTGAEICEKRLISL
-396 IEKIENIEVD
+396 IDKIENIEVD
-406 EELIEPYMATVNEK
+406 EELIEPYMETVNEK
-420 LAEIDRDTL
+420 LANLDRDDL
-429 LKRFLTVEFNSF
+429 LKRFMTVEFNSF

-449 DITPEG
+449 DISSEG
-455 DRGDRGERGERNSRR
+455 DRGDRGDRSSNRR

-523 TQFESLVLETF
+523 TQFESLVLESF
-534 KDAQRDGVDLDVQI
+534 KDAQRDGADLDVQI
-548 SKPEPGRGGDR
+548 SKPEPRRGDGERRGGDR
-559 GGSRGGNRG
+559 RRN
-568 GGDRGGRGFNNRRE
+568 DRGDSRGRGFNSRRDN
-582 GDRERSGGYRGG
+582 DRERSGGYRGG
-594 DRDNRG
+594 DRDRGGDRGGFRG
-600 GDRDNRGGG
+600 GDRDRDSRGG

-616 GDRDNRGGDRDNR
+616 GDR
-629 GGGDRGGYRGGDREN
+629 
-644 RGGYRGGDRENRG
+644 
-657 GDRNRTGN
+657 NRTGN
-665 TRRGRD
+665 SRRGRD

>member
-1 MNFIISVS
+1 MHGQ

-18 LGLQEEILTAIEKMG
+18 LGLQENILTAIEGMG

-39 IQEKAIPQILSSD
+39 IQEKAIPQILTSD

-63 GKTAAFGLPII
+63 GKTAAFGLPIL
-74 NNLSTDSQSVQAIIL
+74 NNLDNTSQSVQAIVL

-95 CLQIAKELEAFSV
+95 CLQIAKELESFSANM
-108 DKRGVRVQAV
+108 KGVRIQAV

-123 IVKQIR
+123 ISKQIK
-129 GLKDNPQIVVGTPGR
+129 GLRDNPQIVVGTPGR

-153 LKINDITWTVL
+153 LKIHDITWTVL

-209 YMHNPVE
+209 YMHNPIE
-216 IAVSKVNTASKNIE
+216 IAVAKVNTASKNIE
-230 HHVYLVRSSDRY
+230 HQVFLVRASDRY
-242 LALKRLADYYPNIYG
+242 LALKRLADFYPNIYG
-257 IVFCRTRREAKD
+257 IVFCRTRREAKE

-296 MDKFRNQNIQILVA
+296 MEKFRNQNIQILVA

-358 GGRESRKVRDLEKL
+358 NNREGRKIKELERI
-372 IASKIEPRN
+372 IASKIEHKN
-381 VPTGEEICEKRLISL
+381 VPSGQEICEKRLFSL
-396 IEKIENIEVD
+396 IEKIQNIEVND
-406 EELIEPYMATVNEK
+406 EQIDPYMETVNEK
-420 LAEIDRDTL
+420 LAGLDRDDL
-429 LKRFLTVEFNSF
+429 LKRFVSVEFNSF
-441 LEYYKNTK
+441 LEYYKDSK
-449 DITPEG
+449 DINTDSNDRE
-455 DRGDRGERGERNSRR
+455 RGDRSDRRR

-475 SRFFINIGQKH
+475 TRFFINIGQKQ

-523 TQFESLVLETF
+523 NQFESLVMESF
-534 KDAQRDGVDLDVQI
+534 ANAQRDGVDLDVQI
-548 SKPEPGRGGDR
+548 SKPEPGRDGGSR
-559 GGSRGGNRG
+559 GGSRGGDRRG
-568 GGDRGGRGFNNRRE
+568 GGGF
-582 GDRERSGGYRGG
+582 RGG
-594 DRDNRG
+594 DRRG
-600 GDRDNRGGG
+600 GSRGGSRDG
-609 DRGGYRG
+609 GFRGSRDGERRGGERREGSRDGGFRGSRDGGSRG
-616 GDRDNRGGDRDNR
+616 GERRGGERREGGFR
-629 GGGDRGGYRGGDREN
+629 GG
-644 RGGYRGGDRENRG
+644 
-657 GDRNRTGN
+657 RNR
-665 TRRGRD
+665 D

>member
-9 LSNMITFKE
+9 YLTMVTFKE

-33 FVTPSP
+33 FVNPSP
-39 IQEKAIPQILSSD
+39 IQEKAIPQILSSE

-63 GKTAAFGLPII
+63 GKTAAFGLPILNQLDI
-74 NNLSTDSQSVQAIIL
+74 NTRSVQAIIL

-95 CLQIAKELEAFSV
+95 CLQIAKELESFSA
-108 DKRGVRVQAV
+108 DMRGVRVQAV

-144 TMDLIKRKA
+144 TMDLIKRGA

-296 MDKFRNQNIQILVA
+296 MEKFRNQNIQILVA

-324 HVINYNLPDDPEV
+324 HVINFNLPDDPEV

-358 GGRESRKVRDLEKL
+358 GGREARKVRDLEKL
-372 IASKIEPRN
+372 IASKIEPKN
-381 VPTGEEICEKRLISL
+381 VPTGAEICEKRLISL

-406 EELIEPYMATVNEK
+406 EELIEPYMDTVNEK
-420 LAEIDRDTL
+420 LASLDRDTL

-455 DRGDRGERGERNSRR
+455 DRGDRADRSSNRR

-523 TQFESLVLETF
+523 TQFESLVLESF

-548 SKPEPGRGGDR
+548 SKPEPR
-559 GGSRGGNRG
+559 RG
-568 GGDRGGRGFNNRRE
+568 GGDRGGDRRRNGGDSRGRGYNSRRDN
-582 GDRERSGGYRGG
+582 DRERSGGYRGG
-594 DRDNRG
+594 DRD
-600 GDRDNRGGG
+600 RDNRGG

-616 GDRDNRGGDRDNR
+616 GDRDRDNR
-629 GGGDRGGYRGGDREN
+629 GGDRGGYRGGDRN
-644 RGGYRGGDRENRG
+644 RS
-657 GDRNRTGN
+657 GN
-665 TRRGRD
+665 SRRGRD

>member
-1 MNFIISVS
+1 MRGS

-18 LGLQEEILTAIEKMG
+18 LGLQENILTAIEGMG

-39 IQEKAIPQILSSD
+39 IQEKAIPQILTSE

-63 GKTAAFGLPII
+63 GKTAAFGLPIL
-74 NNLSTDSQSVQAIIL
+74 NQLDSSSQSVQAIVL

-95 CLQIAKELEAFSV
+95 CLQIAKELESFSANM
-108 DKRGVRVQAV
+108 KGVRIQAV

-123 IVKQIR
+123 ISKQIK
-129 GLKDNPQIVVGTPGR
+129 GLRDNPQIVVGTPGR

-153 LKINDITWTVL
+153 LKIHDITWTVL

-195 SATMPSEV
+195 SATMPNEV

-209 YMHNPVE
+209 YMNNPVE

-230 HHVYLVRSSDRY
+230 HQVFLVRASDRY

-257 IVFCRTRREAKD
+257 IVFSRTHREAKE

-296 MDKFRNQNIQILVA
+296 MEKFRNQNIQILVA

-358 GGRESRKVRDLEKL
+358 NNREGRKIKELERL
-372 IASKIEPRN
+372 IASKIEQKN
-381 VPTGEEICEKRLISL
+381 VPSGQEICEKRLFNL
-396 IEKIENIEVD
+396 MEKIQNIEVN
-406 EELIEPYMATVNEK
+406 EEQIEPYMATVNEK
-420 LAEIDRDTL
+420 LADLDRDDL
-429 LKRFLTVEFNSF
+429 LKRFVTVEFNSF
-441 LEYYKNTK
+441 LEYYKDSK
-449 DITPEG
+449 DINSDSN
-455 DRGDRGERGERNSRR
+455 DRERGERGDRRR

-475 SRFFINIGQKH
+475 TRFFINIGQKQ

-523 TQFESLVLETF
+523 NQFESLVLESF
-534 KDAQRDGVDLDVQI
+534 ANAQRDGVDLDVQV
-548 SKPEPGRGGDR
+548 SKPEPGRDGGSR
-559 GGSRGGNRG
+559 GGSRGGDRRNG
-568 GGDRGGRGFNNRRE
+568 GGF
-582 GDRERSGGYRGG
+582 RGG
-594 DRDNRG
+594 DRRG
-600 GDRDNRGGG
+600 GSRDGDRRGGSRDG
-609 DRGGYRG
+609 GFRGSRDGGSRGGERREGSRDGGFRGSRDGGSRG
-616 GDRDNRGGDRDNR
+616 GER
-629 GGGDRGGYRGGDREN
+629 RE
-644 RGGYRGGDRENRG
+644 G
-657 GDRNRTGN
+657 GDRNRSN
-665 TRRGRD
+665 RK